1 MFLFFTKHGNKET
14 KKINEILEIQ
24 ARGYLCI
31 NEREDLIFAVV
42 ALIFPCT
49 DSMPL
54 GAELYELCTFT
65 GFLKSTLQ
73 ESYLS
78 GIIGQE

>member
-24 ARGYLCI
+24 AGGYLCI

-54 GAELYELCTFT
+54 GAELV
-65 GFLKSTLQ
+65 LKYNVL
-73 ESYLS
+73 LLDFC
-78 GIIGQE
+78 GIIGQEMKTLDEMY